1 MAAAAAAAA
10 DGPLCPLLPPGTP
23 DRRLVLLPTE
33 PEDAAAA
40 APLRQVRLL
49 LRLLKRPGNTQQG
62 NLYLYKI
69 ESLDLETR
77 DLGNGK
83 SHQDMLYT
91 GRFCMMCRLSETHS

>member
-1 MAAAAAAAA
+1 MTHDGLNLAESKLASRAEGETMAAAAAAAA
-10 DGPLCPLLPPGTP
+10 EGPLCPLLPPGTP

-62 NLYLYKI
+62 N
-69 ESLDLETR
+69 
-77 DLGNGK
+77 
-83 SHQDMLYT
+83 H
-91 GRFCMMCRLSETHS
+91 